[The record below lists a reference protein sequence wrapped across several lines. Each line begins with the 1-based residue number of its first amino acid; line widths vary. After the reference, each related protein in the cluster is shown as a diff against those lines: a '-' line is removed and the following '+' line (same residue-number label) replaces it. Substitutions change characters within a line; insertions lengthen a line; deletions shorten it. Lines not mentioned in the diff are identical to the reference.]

1 MPDGEN
7 ADYWVWVMVG
17 SVGAE
22 SRPHHMSILSLPQ
35 SLQPLINKLRD
46 HLLQDS
52 KLALGAVFEVPSHT
66 LLHILADLV
75 DFDVDLL
82 AGLLACCD
90 DLLLSVCD
98 EHDLPKPL
106 GAVLDLG
113 DGQACS
119 VYCHVALLDDVA
131 QHGGVSRLEA
141 EGEGITVGRHGLD
154 GCGCVDVALDKVAAH
169 ARVCRDG
176 ALEVDLGALLQR
188 AQVGAA
194 ERLGRAP
201 NLERLLVKLGDSQ
214 TCSCIASALWPR
226 HTLLLLYR

>member
-1 MPDGEN
+1 MSDEKN
-7 ADYWVWVMVG
+7 AVYWVWVMVG

-35 SLQPLINKLRD
+35 SLQPLIDKLRD

-52 KLALGAVFEVPSHT
+52 KLALGAVFEVASHA
-66 LLHILADLV
+66 LLHVLADLV

-90 DLLLSVCD
+90 DLLLCVCN

-106 GAVLDLG
+106 GAILDLC
-113 DGQACS
+113 DGQARS
-119 VYCHVALLDDVA
+119 VYCYVALLDNVA

-141 EGEGITVGRHGLD
+141 EGEGIAVGRHGLD
-154 GCGCVDVALDKVAAH
+154 GCGCVDMALDKVAAH

-176 ALEVDLGALLQR
+176 ALEVDLGALPQR

-194 ERLGRAP
+194 ECLGRAP
-201 NLERLLVKLGDSQ
+201 NLERLLVKFGDSQ
-214 TCSCIASALWPR
+214 TCSYITSALWPR
-226 HTLLLLYR
+226 HILLFMYR